1 MRPFAPRGSRM
12 RAIVYVCTVAGVT
25 LLAAA
30 GALAE
35 QQEEP
40 CTGHAG
46 PARLYVD
53 VENVRNAEGLI
64 AVTLYADDSSKFL
77 VHHGSL
83 YVGRV
88 PAVASRTSV
97 CIYLPATGVYAL
109 AVYHDANANRK
120 FDRTAIG
127 LPKEGFGFSNDPA
140 VFLGMPRFSSV
151 RLSVPRSGMRTSV
164 RLRYP

>member
-1 MRPFAPRGSRM
+1 MRGLVRAFAI
-12 RAIVYVCTVAGVT
+12 AAAT
-25 LLAAA
+25 LLA
-30 GALAE
+30 GGSALA
-35 QQEEP
+35 QQKEES
-40 CTGHAG
+40 CTGHEG

-53 VENVRNAEGLI
+53 VENVRNADGLI

-97 CIYLPATGVYAL
+97 CIYLPGTGVYAL

>member
-1 MRPFAPRGSRM
+1 MCA
-12 RAIVYVCTVAGVT
+12 VAAVT
-25 LLAAA
+25 LLA
-30 GALAE
+30 GGSALA
-35 QQEEP
+35 QQERQEET
-40 CTGHAG
+40 CTGHEG

-53 VENVRNAEGLI
+53 VENVRSAEGLI

-88 PAVASRTSV
+88 PAQAPRTSV
-97 CIYLPATGVYAL
+97 CIYLPGTGVYAL

-120 FDRTAIG
+120 FGRTAIG
-127 LPKEGFGFSNDPA
+127 LPAEAFGFSNNPR
-140 VFLGMPRFSSV
+140 VFLGLPKFSSV